1 MTRAT
6 PRMRNF
12 AERLISIGATQ
23 AATSASETPA
33 VFSVFEVLRPSMVQV
48 VGVLGFSAVLS
59 RALAMA
65 KTDSAWLRA
74 THVEPDG
81 RWGGL
86 DKLQTTADASDILE
100 SSTVLL
106 AEFVGLLVD
115 LIGERLVL
123 QLVRQAM
130 PDVARD
136 DLYFGEGNDREKS

>member
-1 MTRAT
+1 M
-6 PRMRNF
+6 
-12 AERLISIGATQ
+12 
-23 AATSASETPA
+23 
-33 VFSVFEVLRPSMVQV
+33 VLV
-48 VGVLGFSAVLS
+48 VGVMGFSAVLS

-136 DLYFGEGNDREKS
+136 DLYFGEGNDREKI